1 MDRMAETVQVVEYDR
16 TWPSLYEEERSRIL
30 DALGD
35 AVLDIQHVG
44 STAVPGLGAKPV
56 IDIMAGLR
64 ELALAEKCIQPLED
78 LGYEHRGEAGIP
90 GRVFFGKGSPRTH
103 RLHMVE
109 RDSDFWNDLI
119 LFRDFLRAHPDE
131 ASRYY
136 KLKKQLAAR
145 FGADREAYTEGKT
158 PFIES
163 VLARASGGAA
173 PF

>member
-1 MDRMAETVQVVEYDR
+1 MSEIVRVVEYDAR
-16 TWPSLYEEERSRIL
+16 WPSLYEEERARIL

-35 AVLDIQHVG
+35 AVLDIQHIG

-56 IDIMAGLR
+56 IDIMVGVADLAAG
-64 ELALAEKCIQPLED
+64 EKCIHPLED

-90 GRVFFGKGSPRTH
+90 GRLYFRKGASRTH
-103 RLHMVE
+103 HLHMVK
-109 RDSDFWNDLI
+109 RGGAFWETHTR
-119 LFRDFLRAHPDE
+119 FRDYLRSHPDE

-145 FGADREAYTEGKT
+145 FGADREAYTEGKA